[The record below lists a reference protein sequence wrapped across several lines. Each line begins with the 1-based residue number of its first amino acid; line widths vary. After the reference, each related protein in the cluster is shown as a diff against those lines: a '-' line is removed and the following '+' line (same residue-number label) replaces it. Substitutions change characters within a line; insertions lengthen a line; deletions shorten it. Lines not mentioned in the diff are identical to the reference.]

1 MNNSVEQNPFH
12 LAIPVHNLIIAREFY
27 SKTLGFVEGRSDE
40 KWIDFNFYG
49 HQLVIH
55 DTGEKTTSNNNFVDG
70 HGVPVPHFG
79 VVLTMN
85 KWQSFKKRLISKK
98 INFIIEPYVRFQN
111 LPGEQATMF
120 FLDPSGNALEFKA
133 FKNLDNLFKK

>member
-12 LAIPVHNLIIAREFY
+12 LAIQVHNLIIAREFY

-55 DTGEKTTSNNNFVDG
+55 DIGEKTISNNNFVDG

-85 KWQSFKKRLISKK
+85 KWQLLKERLKSKK